1 MDLARLRINKSIFS
15 SLGILQ
21 IPIFGEDTTIIK
33 MTRPTGLRINNEL
46 VCYINSV

>member
-21 IPIFGEDTTIIK
+21 IPIFGRRHYHYQNDTANRAQDIQ
-33 MTRPTGLRINNEL
+33 EL
-46 VCYINSV
+46 LCYLNSV